1 MRMISFDDEIGRDN
15 YLTFASLVQTLPEI
29 LLRVNKFVSVLMV
42 IHCMVLK
49 VHLPF
54 GGGSMGVRSTPFDY
68 HVVFG
73 DNLTF
78 AMVFGMLQTSPNC
91 PGPF

>member
-1 MRMISFDDEIGRDN
+1 MRMISLGDKIGHDH
-15 YLTFASLVQTLPEI
+15 YATFASLVQTLPEI
-29 LLRVNKFVSVLMV
+29 LLRVSKFVSVLLV
-42 IHCMVLK
+42 IHRMVFK
-49 VHLPF
+49 IYLPF
-54 GGGSMGVRSTPFDY
+54 CGGSMGVRPTPFDY